1 MGGLTRT
8 VNKDHLEEMF
18 GTFGKV
24 KSAEVAFMPRT
35 TISKGKANIW
45 PKTAGWTLINRNIS
59 LLGFGYVEFYNR
71 DDALRAIDYMHG
83 VSTLLI

>member
-24 KSAEVAFMPRT
+24 KSAEIAFMPRT
-35 TISKGKANIW
+35 TVSKGKDIIQDTKGRSTFAH
-45 PKTAGWTLINRNIS
+45 KYFLIR
-59 LLGFGYVEFYNR
+59 
-71 DDALRAIDYMHG
+71 LRLRR
-83 VSTLLI
+83 VL